1 MENQKTKQMKP
12 IVKYALILIAGLV
25 LGALLFSQ
33 CNGSQQKQSEVGTEL
48 KKQYEGLQNEY
59 LKLQGHNEKINN
71 ELKLQFIKTEEAN
84 NKAAVEHKKYVAAY
98 TKGRG
103 DIINNPNNDSLH
115 LAAYDTLNA
124 NCERVQA
131 RDKNVLDQCNYLT
144 GIMQKKINNQDSTI
158 TNRNGVISLDKIAI
172 ASTRDSLATAKS
184 EIRGNKKKVV
194 KAFFIGVGVGAA
206 AREAVNVGIKL
217 FGK

>member
-1 MENQKTKQMKP
+1 MKQMKP
-12 IVKYALILIAGLV
+12 IFKYVLILIAGLA

-33 CNGSQQKQSEVGTEL
+33 CGSGGKQQQTEVGAEL
-48 KKQYEGLQNEY
+48 KKQYEGLQIEY
-59 LKLQGHNEKINN
+59 IKLQGNNEKINH
-71 ELKLQFIKTEEAN
+71 ELKLQVIKTAEAN
-84 NKAAVEHKKYVAAY
+84 DKAAVEHGKYIAAY
-98 TKGRG
+98 KTGRG
-103 DIINNPNNDSLH
+103 AIINNPNNDSLH

-131 RDKNVLDQCNYLT
+131 RDKNVIDQCNYLT
-144 GIMQKKINNQDSTI
+144 GIMQTKLNNQDSTI
-158 TNRNGVISLDKIAI
+158 TNRNGVIALDKIAI
-172 ASTRDSLATAKS
+172 AATRDSLATAKT
-184 EIRGNKKKVV
+184 EIKAGKKKVV